1 MQKLI
6 IFYENVIFLISDKS
20 LNTLYDSNSFVVFSR
35 QALCKLSIAIGI
47 RNIAVKAYA
56 IIPINAN
63 PGLSITYIPYMSETI
78 FIENPKKTPISI
90 NNKKI

>member
-1 MQKLI
+1 
-6 IFYENVIFLISDKS
+6 

-35 QALCKLSIAIGI
+35 QALCKLSKAIGI
-47 RNIAVKAYA
+47 RHIAVKAYA

>member
-35 QALCKLSIAIGI
+35 QAWCKLNKAIGI